1 MTVTVR
7 EPVEEDGEAIYRI
20 RRIAFGGP
28 REPDRGRG
36 ENPYWPD
43 GFEGWWGLVAELD
56 GRPAGFLRSRDY
68 RQFFGGRAVPMGG
81 LASVAVDPYARGRG
95 VATALVDRA
104 LVGLRDAGQCISALF
119 PSVPPL
125 YRARGWEQV
134 GLYERMILPLDL
146 LAALPKPTAHR
157 TVRPVTKA
165 DLPALHAAYL
175 TFAATV
181 DGMLDR
187 STKAFDLDEILD
199 LDIADVVPGVDG
211 IRGYLTAERPEGER
225 LITFDLVADDRDT
238 ASRLLRQLAS
248 WAGTLHDVSLRVVD
262 QAVRDLLLSQPVLHD
277 VRNHP
282 WMLRVVDLPA
292 AVAARGWPMTALMRP
307 VAVDLEVID
316 EHAPWQA
323 GRHRIVFDGE
333 SVVCEPGGSGAVRL
347 HARALGPW
355 FAGSADTHM
364 LRRAG
369 LLEGD
374 QKLAAPLDILTGAP
388 HPVRMA
394 DSF

>member
-1 MTVTVR
+1 MSLRVR
-7 EPVEEDGEAIYRI
+7 ECREEDGEELYRI

-28 REPDRGRG
+28 REPDPRRGA
-36 ENPYWPD
+36 NPYWPD

-68 RQFFGGRAVPMGG
+68 RQFFGGKAVPMGG

-95 VATALVDRA
+95 VATALLDRA
-104 LVGLRDAGQCISALF
+104 LVRLREAGQVVSALF

-125 YRARGWEQV
+125 YRARGWEQTGV
-134 GLYERMILPLDL
+134 YERMILPLDL

-157 TVRPVTKA
+157 TVRPATPA
-165 DLPALHAAYL
+165 DLPALHTAYL
-175 TFAATV
+175 AFASTV

-187 STKAFDLDEILD
+187 STRAHKPENVFE
-199 LDIADVVPGVDG
+199 LDIVEVITGVEG
-211 IRGYLTAERPEGER
+211 LRGYLTAERPEGER
-225 LITFDLVADDRDT
+225 LIVYDLVADDVDT
-238 ASRLLRQLAS
+238 AGRLLRQLAS
-248 WAGTLHDVSLRVVD
+248 WVGQLNDVSLRIVD
-262 QAVRDLLLSQPVLHD
+262 PAVRDLLLAQPMLHD

-292 AVAARGWPMTALMRP
+292 AVAVRGWPLTERLRP
-307 VAVDLEVID
+307 LSVDLEVVD

-323 GRHRIVFDGE
+323 GRHRIVFDGTA
-333 SVVCEPGGSGAVRL
+333 VACEPGGTGAVRL

-355 FAGSADTHM
+355 FAGSADTAM

-369 LLEGD
+369 LLDGD
-374 QKLAAPLDILTGAP
+374 PKIAAGLDALTGAP
-388 HPVRMA
+388 RQVRMA